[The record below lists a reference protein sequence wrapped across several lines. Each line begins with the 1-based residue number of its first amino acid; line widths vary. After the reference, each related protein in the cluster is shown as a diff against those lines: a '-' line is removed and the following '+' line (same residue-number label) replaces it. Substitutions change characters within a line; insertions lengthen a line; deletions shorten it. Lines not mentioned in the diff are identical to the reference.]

1 MGIGENGSGDAFVG
15 VGPGVRMQGEEKLV
29 LSDVVVEKENHLF
42 GKTFVSNGR
51 FKKRELVNG

>member
-1 MGIGENGSGDAFVG
+1 MGVD
-15 VGPGVRMQGEEKLV
+15 PGVRMQGEEKLV